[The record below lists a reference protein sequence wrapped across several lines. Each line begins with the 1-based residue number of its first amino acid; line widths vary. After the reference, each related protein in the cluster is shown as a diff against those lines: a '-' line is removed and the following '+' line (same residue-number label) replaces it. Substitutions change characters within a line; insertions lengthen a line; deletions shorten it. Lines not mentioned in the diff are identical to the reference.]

1 MEAGFTPLRGLGL
14 ALSGG
19 AARGIA
25 HLGVLE
31 ALDELQLPIARLSG
45 VSSGGLAAVFY
56 AAGIPPREVLRL
68 LTDTRFLRLLRPAFG
83 RGLVRVSMLE
93 RLIAAH
99 LPGNQTF
106 ADLRLP
112 VTLAATDLAAG
123 ETVYFDEGPLT
134 PALLATSAVPV
145 LFQPVEYQ
153 GRVLVDGGLLN
164 NLPVEPLLSRP
175 GVAVVGVHTNVLNP
189 EAPITS
195 LRHVAERTFFLAIGT
210 NVVARLARCELVLQP
225 PELRRFSVMDLRHAA
240 ELFDIGYRYTLSR
253 AAALRDLLEKPAPAA
268 DFG

>member
-1 MEAGFTPLRGLGL
+1 MEGRNIPTARGLGL

-25 HLGVLE
+25 HLGVLQ
-31 ALDELQLPIARLSG
+31 ALDELELPVVRLSG

-68 LTDTRFLRLLRPAFG
+68 LTDTRFLRLMRPAFG
-83 RGLVRVSMLE
+83 RGLMRVNVLE
-93 RLIAAH
+93 RLYAAH
-99 LPGNQTF
+99 LPGAQTF

-123 ETVYFDEGPLT
+123 ETVYFDHGPLT
-134 PALLATSAVPV
+134 PPLLATSAVPV

-164 NLPVEPLLSRP
+164 NLPVEPLLGRP
-175 GVAVVGVHTNVLNP
+175 ELAAVGVQTNVLNP
-189 EAPITS
+189 EAPLAT
-195 LRHVAERTFFLAIGT
+195 LRHVAERTFFLAVNT
-210 NVVARLARCELVLQP
+210 NTALRVPLCDLVLEP
-225 PELRRFSVMDLRHAA
+225 PELKRFSVLDLRQAA
-240 ELFDIGYRYTLSR
+240 VMYDIGYRYTLSR
-253 AAALRDLLEKPAPAA
+253 AADLAALLA
-268 DFG
+268 

>member
-1 MEAGFTPLRGLGL
+1 M
-14 ALSGG
+14 SGG

-31 ALDELQLPIARLSG
+31 ALDELQLPIGRLSG

-93 RLIAAH
+93 RLFAAH

-123 ETVYFDEGPLT
+123 ETVYFDEGLLT

-145 LFQPVEYQ
+145 VFQPVEYQ

-164 NLPVEPLLSRP
+164 NLPIEPLEGRADL
-175 GVAVVGVHTNVLNP
+175 AVVGVHTNVLNL
-189 EAPITS
+189 EAPITTM
-195 LRHVAERTFFLAIGT
+195 RHVAERTFFLAIST
-210 NVVARLARCELVLQP
+210 NVAPRMARCELVLQP
-225 PELRRFSVMDLRHAA
+225 AELRRFSILDLRHAA
-240 ELFDIGYRYTLSR
+240 ELFDIGYRYTLAR
-253 AAALRDLLEKPAPAA
+253 AGELRALVEKPAPAV